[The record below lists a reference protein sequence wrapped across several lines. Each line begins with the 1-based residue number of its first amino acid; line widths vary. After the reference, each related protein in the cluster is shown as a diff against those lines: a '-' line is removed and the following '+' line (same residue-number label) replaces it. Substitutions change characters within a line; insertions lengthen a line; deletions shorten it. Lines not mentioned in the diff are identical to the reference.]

1 MTIEARFRIDQGAF
15 VLDVDLNLPAQGVS
29 SLFGPSGCGKTTLL
43 RAIAGLD
50 HHREGYL
57 KVGNMI
63 WQEAGVFVPP
73 HQRPLGYVAGI
84 FKIICSIVKGIR

>member
-1 MTIEARFRIDQGAF
+1 MSIEIRFRIDQGDF

-50 HHREGYL
+50 AARIQ
-57 KVGNMI
+57 VS
-63 WQEAGVFVPP
+63 AGRGFQQTKYP
-73 HQRPLGYVAGI
+73 AG
-84 FKIICSIVKGIR
+84 